1 MKKYQKSN
9 IHSLRVD
16 ADLKAFL
23 DSLTNANQ
31 FVIQVLK
38 DTQEFKDFKRRLEAL
53 KDENQPSLF

>member
-1 MKKYQKSN
+1 MKNYFKSN

-16 ADLKAFL
+16 PDLKAFL

-38 DTQEFKDFKRRLEAL
+38 DTQEFKDFKKRLENL
-53 KDENQPSLF
+53 SDKNQPSLF

>member
-16 ADLKAFL
+16 ADVKAFL

-38 DTQEFKDFKRRLEAL
+38 DTQEL
-53 KDENQPSLF
+53 KTLKESLKP

>member
-1 MKKYQKSN
+1 M
-9 IHSLRVD
+9 RVD

-38 DTQEFKDFKRRLEAL
+38 DTQEFKDFKRKLEAL

>member
-1 MKKYQKSN
+1 MKNYFKSN

-23 DSLTNANQ
+23 DSLSNANQ

-38 DTQEFKDFKRRLEAL
+38 DTQEFKDFLKKLENAR
-53 KDENQPSLF
+53 DENQPTLF